1 MTGWMNG
8 ARCAMVGTAGLVFV
22 LASTSAEA
30 LPTRPQT
37 LCVPSSLGCTLV
49 AARPDPSACRIS
61 ARPVSKHTARNR
73 LVPAKQRSLFAEPRP
88 VPSRYVSLLVLGV
101 GY

>member
-1 MTGWMNG
+1 MNG
-8 ARCAMVGTAGLVFV
+8 ARAAMVGTAGLVCV
-22 LASTSAEA
+22 LASTGAEA
-30 LPTRPQT
+30 LPARAQT
-37 LCVPSSLGCTLV
+37 LCVPSSPGCTLV

-61 ARPVSKHTARNR
+61 ARPVAKRTARN
-73 LVPAKQRSLFAEPRP
+73 LLAPAKQRPLLAEPRA